1 VSGRL
6 RVLLL
11 AERDRALDEDRLLA
25 DVAPLERQRFAGPES
40 GVRQDADQR
49 RVARRACRAHP
60 FDRRRSQRPD
70 LSPSRKRSLA
80 DGTRRVRL
88 DLPVLERALDLLG
101 VALTQILQTPG
112 VPELLLAKADHGVR
126 IRILVR
132 RPRPELQPLLG
143 HDNIAIRV
151 LAQPGNVIHRFDE
164 QLLLIT
170 KFHGE
175 DNDKPHAMLHFRRAA
190 PDGFFDRLTAAF
202 DSLWLHAA
210 PAGTDARA
218 ELERAPADSAVEP
231 TPTVPA
237 TSQASPTSARHWP
250 RRPT

>member
-1 VSGRL
+1 MHYATKRL
-6 RVLLL
+6 VAQQPERLWDARRTPYPRQRAKVARVLDTTEHQLWPEVAAEPAEAARPTDSVVAYPSFTDL
-11 AERDRALDEDRLLA
+11 A
-25 DVAPLERQRFAGPES
+25 APDWQTLMKGATRQI
-40 GVRQDADQR
+40 
-49 RVARRACRAHP
+49 
-60 FDRRRSQRPD
+60 
-70 LSPSRKRSLA
+70 
-80 DGTRRVRL
+80 
-88 DLPVLERALDLLG
+88 DLLG

-112 VPELLLAKADHGVR
+112 VLELLLAKADHGVR

-175 DNDKPHAMLHFRRAA
+175 DNDKPHAMLHVRRAA
-190 PDGFFDRLTAAF
+190 PDGFFDRLAAAF

-231 TPTVPA
+231 RPTVPA